1 MFQKGEY
8 VVYGNN
14 GICEIEDIA
23 NPGFSGVDEN
33 RLYYVL
39 EPVDGSGSRIYSP
52 VDSKKMKIRRVMS
65 AEEAE
70 QFIEGIPRVETLW
83 VENEKKR
90 EESYKVA
97 LLTEEPEEW
106 VKIIKTLYFRGV
118 DRMKQGKK
126 ITTTDEKYL
135 RVARERLY
143 SELGFALGRE
153 KEGMENYIKERIE
166 HLEMAE

>member
-8 VVYGNN
+8 VVYGSN

-39 EPVDGSGSRIYSP
+39 EPVDGSGGRIYSP
-52 VDSKKMKIRRVMS
+52 VDNKKLKIRRVMS

-70 QFIEGIPRVETLW
+70 QFIEGIPLVGTLW

-90 EESYKVA
+90 EESYKLA
-97 LLTEEPEEW
+97 LLTEQPEEW
-106 VKIIKTLYFRGV
+106 VKIIKTLYLRSV

-143 SELGFALGRE
+143 SELGFALGKE
-153 KEGMENYIKERIE
+153 KEGMETYIKERIE
-166 HLEMAE
+166 HLETTK